1 MRKRYW
7 SVLAAATALAV
18 MTGTA
23 WATGTIASIVGPDGT
38 INGCYR
44 TDADKSGPKG
54 ELRLLAADEACRNNE
69 LAIQWNQEGAKG
81 DPGDDGAEGDD
92 GSSVTSTPLGSGD
105 ANCPN
110 GGSSFTAVS
119 GTTFACNGANG
130 TAGSGGG
137 LPLGFESG
145 TPQSDFMSSG
155 GIQVVGSITVSF
167 SAIVTFT
174 TSVSLFPEQDS
185 SGNNLPDTV
194 RCGLVSAANGT
205 GIGRTILLGTSQPAI
220 IPITVQ
226 GRAYAGEWN
235 VTCQRVSLN
244 GGYIVLPGGLTAIQ
258 VGP

>member
-7 SVLAAATALAV
+7 SVLAAATALAA

-44 TDADKSGPKG
+44 TDADKGLKG
-54 ELRLLAADEACRNNE
+54 ELRLLAADEECRNNE
-69 LAIQWNQEGAKG
+69 LAIQWNQQGA
-81 DPGDDGAEGDD
+81 PGQEGDD
-92 GSSVTSTPLGSGD
+92 GISVTSTPLGTGD

-110 GGSSFTAVS
+110 GGSSFTSVS

-130 TAGSGGG
+130 TAGNGGG

-145 TPQSDFMSSG
+145 TPQSDFISSG
-155 GIQVVGSITVSF
+155 GTQVVGSITVSS

-174 TSVSLFPEQDS
+174 TSVSLLPEQDS
-185 SGNNLPDTV
+185 NGNNLPDTV

-205 GIGRTILLGTSQPAI
+205 GIGRPILLGDLAACDHPDH
-220 IPITVQ
+220 
-226 GRAYAGEWN
+226 R
-235 VTCQRVSLN
+235 
-244 GGYIVLPGGLTAIQ
+244 PGSRLRW
-258 VGP
+258 